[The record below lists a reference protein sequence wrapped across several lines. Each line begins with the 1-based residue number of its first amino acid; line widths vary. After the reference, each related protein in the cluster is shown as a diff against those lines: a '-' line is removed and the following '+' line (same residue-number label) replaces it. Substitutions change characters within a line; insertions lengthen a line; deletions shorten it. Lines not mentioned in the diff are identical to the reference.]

1 MRLTSGGKAALGTII
16 GGTLLGVAIVSRQ
29 GGESMT
35 KLVPPAPA
43 PRPTAAV
50 RAAEVPAAE
59 AGQLWRLAGTASV
72 PRRPPVPVERQANY
86 LQGPLL
92 VRHDGGAGW
101 SLLANAG
108 YCCDVPLP
116 WGPGYEGIVRLAV
129 PAGTWEWLAVTND
142 FGPGS
147 ARDEHEL
154 AFPTY
159 YQGRIPYT
167 ATRWSEHAEP
177 IHERVGTSLLTGA
190 WGATWTRPNATWLP
204 AGGGSAR
211 WSVAL
216 MADPATG
223 KEWLYTRDTTGTGA
237 QSIVRRQVMSS
248 GALGPAKATTWA
260 GFPAGAHPSI
270 TDVVRAGSTWYA
282 LEEVSEWPTP
292 PWGWHELAEWRS
304 TAQAQPLPVDVG
316 VIWEPTGRRIRP
328 GLRTA
333 WDAGYARTE
342 TGDLAGRLVVHMC
355 GDGTN
360 ADTGAWEVCVWQ
372 PAGEVIP
379 AALAPL
385 LVPVV
390 DPLPTP
396 TPGPTLPPEPTPTP
410 GGPTPVPTA
419 TPTVGPPSPT
429 ATPTPEPVLSYR
441 LPDGHVLQVSCT
453 GDLCQM
459 AGGGAGWQMVGPW
472 TVQVVKP

>member
-1 MRLTSGGKAALGTII
+1 MKLTNGGKAAIGAVI

-29 GGESMT
+29 GSAPIT
-35 KLVPPAPA
+35 KLMPPVPA

-50 RAAEVPAAE
+50 RAAEAPTYE

-72 PRRPPVPVERQANY
+72 PRRPPVPVAQQANY

-116 WGPGYEGIVRLAV
+116 WGPGYEGIVRLALPV
-129 PAGTWEWLAVTND
+129 GAWTWLAATND
-142 FGPGS
+142 FGQTPS
-147 ARDEHEL
+147 RDEHEL
-154 AFPTY
+154 AFPAY
-159 YQGRIPYT
+159 YLGRVPYT
-167 ATRWSEHAEP
+167 ATRWSEHAKP
-177 IHERVGTSLLTGA
+177 IHERVGTGLLTGSWA
-190 WGATWTRPNATWLP
+190 GTWERPGVTWLP

-216 MADPATG
+216 MADPATL
-223 KEWLYTRDTTGTGA
+223 KEWLYTRETTATGA
-237 QSIVRRQVMSS
+237 QSIVRRQVMAS
-248 GALGPAKATTWA
+248 GALGPAKPTTWQ
-260 GFPAGAHPSI
+260 GYPAGAHPSI
-270 TDVVRAGSTWYA
+270 TDVVRVGATWYA
-282 LEEVSEWPTP
+282 LEEVSEGQA
-292 PWGWHELAEWRS
+292 PWTWHELAEWRS

-328 GLRTA
+328 ELRAA

-355 GDGTN
+355 GDGRG
-360 ADTGAWEVCVWQ
+360 AETGAWEVCVWQ

-379 AALAPL
+379 AALASL

-390 DPLPTP
+390 DPLPSP
-396 TPGPTLPPEPTPTP
+396 TPGPTQPPEATPTP
-410 GGPTPVPTA
+410 GG
-419 TPTVGPPSPT
+419 T
-429 ATPTPEPVLSYR
+429 ATPTPATTPTPTLNPVLVYR
-441 LPDGHVLQVSCT
+441 LPDGHLLTLTCT
-453 GDLCQM
+453 SPTDCQM
-459 AGGGAGWQMVGPW
+459 AGGPGNAWQMVGPW
-472 TVQVVKP
+472 RVTVTKP